1 MTPSE
6 TSKVID
12 REFYETELDEEL
24 RLYDPS
30 NPVCRYY
37 HLSRK
42 ERVERVCREL
52 LTGTGAP
59 TNGRVA
65 ADVGCG
71 TGSYFPVLTRFA
83 DRVTGVEIARPKAR
97 AVQER
102 YGRDRVRIVVGSATE
117 IPLSDARYDL
127 VLCSEVIEHFPNPQ
141 HVLAEVFRITKPGGY
156 VVISTPVRYDVGTL
170 LRAFTGRRNR
180 SSRRL
185 KVPDQ
190 HGHYWYFAPHDLA
203 MQLAALGAEVVRFI
217 VVPRIHFPGLARLLR
232 TRLVSPKLLLR
243 LGERLPHIGALVDLG
258 AFGIF
263 VTRKLA

>member
-6 TSKVID
+6 TSKVTD
-12 REFYETELDEEL
+12 REFYETELDEAL

-42 ERVERVCREL
+42 ERVEGVCREV
-52 LTGTGAP
+52 LTGTGAL
-59 TNGRVA
+59 TNGRVV

-71 TGSYFPVLTRFA
+71 TGSYFPVLSRFA

-102 YGRDRVRIVVGSATE
+102 YGRARVRIVVGSATE

-156 VVISTPVRYDVGTL
+156 VVISTPVRYDVGTF
-170 LRAFTGRRNR
+170 LRAVTGRRNR
-180 SSRRL
+180 ASRRL

-203 MQLAALGAEVVRFI
+203 TQFAALGA
-217 VVPRIHFPGLARLLR
+217 
-232 TRLVSPKLLLR
+232 KLLN
-243 LGERLPHIGALVDLG
+243 
-258 AFGIF
+258 
-263 VTRKLA
+263 